1 MRYVFVDTDVF
12 SHILQGRDVDQYRR
26 HLEGVIPALSFA
38 TVGELYYGAAKRNWR
53 QKKLQILEKAVRR
66 YLVAPYNE
74 DLARLW
80 GTLRAQAV
88 VQGHALGAAHQAND
102 LWVCATAMYYNAPL
116 LTANHRHFAEF
127 PGLSL
132 LM

>member
-12 SHILQGRDVDQYRR
+12 SYLWQGINTDQYRP
-26 HLEGVIPALSFA
+26 HLEGAVPALSFA
-38 TVGELYYGAAKRNWR
+38 SVGELYYGAAKKNWGP
-53 QKKLQILEKAVRR
+53 KKVQALEEAVRR
-66 YLVAPYNE
+66 YLVAPYHE

-88 VQGHALGAAHQAND
+88 AQGHALGAAHQVND
-102 LWVCATAMYYNAPL
+102 LWVCATAMYHDAPL
-116 LTANHRHFAEF
+116 LTGNRRHFTDF

-132 LM
+132 LV